1 MRRCGKREII
11 IEEIDQAYSKE
22 ELADKEIYCKRI

>member
-1 MRRCGKREII
+1 MWKKKII

-22 ELADKEIYCKRI
+22 ELADKEKYMDKRI